1 VSGVA
6 STIVEIPNQ
15 DTDHKVFR
23 MYISQLI
30 ADRMIYEDK
39 TIDGKNPFWCATHEG
54 FFFAGYVAKQ
64 RIVNRRI
71 RRELE
76 ARNHDVERDS
86 LLVDLNRKIA
96 MWTRRVVIVA
106 WFAAGIALS
115 ALIWDFYKYRNSNNS
130 GETVIKQYG
139 IFF

>member
-1 VSGVA
+1 MLTAFLCS
-6 STIVEIPNQ
+6 
-15 DTDHKVFR
+15 
-23 MYISQLI
+23 
-30 ADRMIYEDK
+30 ADKKLLRPER
-39 TIDGKNPFWCATHEG
+39 FEG
-54 FFFAGYVAKQ
+54 DSMFFNSRFFFAGYAAKQ

-71 RRELE
+71 RRELA
-76 ARNHDVERDS
+76 ARNHDIERDS